1 MKIDEPFSAY
11 LGNDAIGTSELK
23 VFLECPAKFRKTEHV
38 STPAL
43 EFGSALHDV
52 ILCGGKNTHY
62 AAHLDL
68 RRNADKAEY
77 AELLK
82 LYENVVRSQED
93 IDAIEGMKASIH
105 AHSPEFVSYIDRSIE
120 ECSFYATCPVSGLK
134 LKSRPDV
141 FHLEKKAKLD
151 LKTTVDAVKF
161 INQVY
166 KYKYYIQ
173 DAFHSYVCELAGYPA
188 EISGWFAIEK
198 TKPYVHRLVLI
209 DKNTQLEMR
218 EHVINSLVQLRDSLN
233 GMPGAASMSP
243 RLERQD
249 FVFVGDKY

>member
-1 MKIDEPFSAY
+1 MRKDEPFSDY
-11 LGNDAIGTSELK
+11 LGSDAIGSSELK
-23 VFLECPAKFRKTEHV
+23 VFLECPAKFRRTDHV
-38 STPAL
+38 TTPAL

-52 ILCGGKNTHY
+52 VLCKGKNTHY
-62 AAHLDL
+62 APHIDL
-68 RRNADKAEY
+68 RRTADKAEY
-77 AELLK
+77 AQLLE
-82 LYENVVRSQED
+82 LYENVVRDQKD
-93 IDAIEGMKASIH
+93 IETIKGMDAAISE
-105 AHSPEFVSYIDRSIE
+105 HSPEFRDYIENSIE

-141 FHLEKKAKLD
+141 FHLGKKAKID

-173 DAFHSYVCELAGYPA
+173 DAFHSYVCELAGYPV

-198 TKPYVHRLVLI
+198 TKPYVQRLVLI
-209 DKNTQLEMR
+209 DKSTQAEMR
-218 EHVINSLVQLRDSLN
+218 EHVIKSLVQLRDALN

-249 FVFVGDKY
+249 FVFVGEHY